1 MAGNQPARIPPVRNS
16 WALVTTAGG
25 DGAVPAP
32 APGAAAEEKEA
43 ESPAEAPAGTAGPAA
58 TGAFVARVAASPGVN
73 VDAEVRIKME
83 DGKFVEGV
91 ITGRRSVDGSYPVAP
106 LGLSGERGP
115 VLNLMH
121 GRHFF
126 TVAEYERD
134 YASQQGQLSG
144 SAPRMPQIAAR
155 DAPTA
160 RAPARYTI
168 ETVPPGFGFIEGSL
182 VRKVFGGA
190 AARVDKCWPPFLLL
204 AQSAAGEY
212 LDQDVLTLVAA
223 VEQALEGA
231 AGEGV
236 VLAPPVFDVFDDAES
251 VLRAHVL
258 RLGAALKEAATR
270 KAKKQRIEDPSS
282 RQPGAVGLRVMEE
295 LLGGSLA
302 PKAKVLCAGLEDAG
316 STMAVAKAV
325 LGKAPEDDFG
335 RALQRVARSTGSCD
349 VVAKG
354 TFGNTL
360 VTLRKGAED
369 GMEELAHKS
378 DFGKVPPGGVRAGP
392 ASKKGVTLNSAL
404 RTGSIEG
411 LHYYSVALVF
421 SEGGYPEWFGPHR
434 FDRAAAADPKR
445 PCGPPEAQSAL
456 RAIVRHVVQ
465 PLWNFV
471 SPMDQNGPMAFI
483 DLVFQWL
490 DLGVSESFVNG
501 MVCKVHVE
509 FQKAFSGWLDG
520 AVKDPPRIAFLAELE
535 RALASH
541 LANSS

>member
-204 AQSAAGEY
+204 AQSVARDY
-212 LDQDVLTLVAA
+212 LDQDVQTLVAA

-231 AGEGV
+231 EGEGV
-236 VLAPPVFDVFDDAES
+236 ELAYQAFDIFDD
-251 VLRAHVL
+251 VKGILRGHVL
-258 RLGAALKEAATR
+258 RLGTALKEMAAR

-282 RQPGAVGLRVMEE
+282 RQPGAVGLKVME
-295 LLGGSLA
+295 A
-302 PKAKVLCAGLEDAG
+302 
-316 STMAVAKAV
+316 
-325 LGKAPEDDFG
+325 
-335 RALQRVARSTGSCD
+335 
-349 VVAKG
+349 
-354 TFGNTL
+354 
-360 VTLRKGAED
+360 
-369 GMEELAHKS
+369 
-378 DFGKVPPGGVRAGP
+378 
-392 ASKKGVTLNSAL
+392 
-404 RTGSIEG
+404 
-411 LHYYSVALVF
+411 
-421 SEGGYPEWFGPHR
+421 
-434 FDRAAAADPKR
+434 
-445 PCGPPEAQSAL
+445 
-456 RAIVRHVVQ
+456 
-465 PLWNFV
+465 
-471 SPMDQNGPMAFI
+471 
-483 DLVFQWL
+483 
-490 DLGVSESFVNG
+490 
-501 MVCKVHVE
+501 
-509 FQKAFSGWLDG
+509 
-520 AVKDPPRIAFLAELE
+520 
-535 RALASH
+535 
-541 LANSS
+541 

>member
-43 ESPAEAPAGTAGPAA
+43 EGPAEAPAGTAGPAA

-204 AQSAAGEY
+204 AQGAAGEY

-282 RQPGAVGLRVMEE
+282 RQPGALGLRVMEE

-302 PKAKVLCAGLEDAG
+302 PKAKTLCAGLRSGGAG
-316 STMAVAKAV
+316 DRTRVCGGQV
-325 LGKAPEDDFG
+325 LFRAAAQGAWVHRGLCTYGRHHTCGKKG
-335 RALQRVARSTGSCD
+335 GGNRVASRVETGENR
-349 VVAKG
+349 G
-354 TFGNTL
+354 
-360 VTLRKGAED
+360 
-369 GMEELAHKS
+369 
-378 DFGKVPPGGVRAGP
+378 PGGVSLPGAHACIVPVGRKARARAARTVFPHHVWQVGP
-392 ASKKGVTLNSAL
+392 RFL
-404 RTGSIEG
+404 TGRG
-411 LHYYSVALVF
+411 Q
-421 SEGGYPEWFGPHR
+421 GR
-434 FDRAAAADPKR
+434 FDPRDTGTRLFLGGRVTCSPRERHDGAAAATSGR
-445 PCGPPEAQSAL
+445 S
-456 RAIVRHVVQ
+456 
-465 PLWNFV
+465 F
-471 SPMDQNGPMAFI
+471 
-483 DLVFQWL
+483 
-490 DLGVSESFVNG
+490 LGVGRLPLLGPGRGLRGRGVSAKGPGVLLARSI
-501 MVCKVHVE
+501 
-509 FQKAFSGWLDG
+509 SGF
-520 AVKDPPRIAFLAELE
+520 R
-535 RALASH
+535 S
-541 LANSS
+541 